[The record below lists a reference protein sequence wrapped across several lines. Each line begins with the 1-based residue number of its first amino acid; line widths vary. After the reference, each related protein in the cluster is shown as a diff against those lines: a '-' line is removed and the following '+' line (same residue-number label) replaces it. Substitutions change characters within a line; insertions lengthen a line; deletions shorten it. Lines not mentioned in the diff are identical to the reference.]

1 MHNFYQKMKQT
12 FISLNTKQVEWN
24 QNTIN
29 RTGLNKITQNKIKRK
44 KKKNILNFVKFRLS
58 HTI

>member
-12 FISLNTKQVEWN
+12 FITLNTKQVEWN

-29 RTGLNKITQNKIKRK
+29 RTGLNKLTQNEMKRK